1 MRAKPY
7 ISFLR
12 CFLRC
17 FLSFFLHQCAWML
30 SLHASFMFSL
40 KVLTFVFMR
49 LASPSSRAYS
59 PPGWYWEDSML
70 SGGVAPGYSQYS
82 LPGWIVLLAV
92 CGWFN
97 QTLFKSIIVFGEAG
111 RKLMQMY
118 GGFWRSESR
127 HLLLSLVFLHV
138 SSKSILAWRAI
149 LWVSPGCS
157 PGIAE
162 GKDRL
167 AWRAIRPR
175 RWRREPQRQ
184 RRTTVAANGLK
195 AQRAHS
201 PGQVSAANDTPGHV

>member
-1 MRAKPY
+1 MCVRNPT
-7 ISFLR
+7 
-12 CFLRC
+12 
-17 FLSFFLHQCAWML
+17 FLSSVVSSVSFLHQCAWML

-149 LWVSPGCS
+149 
-157 PGIAE
+157 
-162 GKDRL
+162 
-167 AWRAIRPR
+167 RPR

>member
-1 MRAKPY
+1 MRMNAFITCLVHVFFK
-7 ISFLR
+7 SLNLR
-12 CFLRC
+12 VHAARAAIFAGVQPSRLR
-17 FLSFFLHQCAWML
+17 
-30 SLHASFMFSL
+30 
-40 KVLTFVFMR
+40 
-49 LASPSSRAYS
+49 
-59 PPGWYWEDSML
+59 YWEDSML

>member
-1 MRAKPY
+1 MCETLHFFSP
-7 ISFLR
+7 
-12 CFLRC
+12 
-17 FLSFFLHQCAWML
+17 FLSPLFSPLFSQLFPPFLFCINAHKCAWML
-30 SLHASFMFSL
+30 SLHASFTFSL

-138 SSKSILAWRAI
+138 SSKSILAWKAIPWVTPSEKRYWARRIFARAATTCSAK
-149 LWVSPGCS
+149 VS
-157 PGIAE
+157 
-162 GKDRL
+162 
-167 AWRAIRPR
+167 
-175 RWRREPQRQ
+175 
-184 RRTTVAANGLK
+184 
-195 AQRAHS
+195 
-201 PGQVSAANDTPGHV
+201 